1 MKKYL
6 LSLYVVAVATLSGC
20 AFGPLVS
27 HETARTVGNSNHEL
41 IGGYGMAGFVFKWN
55 YGLTENLDLGLH
67 LESLNIGLRA
77 KYAFINSN
85 DGWSLATAFGTGV
98 SLPDAS
104 HFYGDLI
111 GSYMTGAWEPY
122 GTLRFVHVKN
132 NSLDFKD
139 QKTGQVNFTV
149 PSSEYDYGQFILGT
163 RYWFTPH
170 WLFSIEASSIFVT
183 TPGLKFS
190 KNIFAGLAFGYRF

>member
-6 LSLYVVAVATLSGC
+6 LFICVVAVVTFSGC

-41 IGGYGMAGFVFKWN
+41 IGGYGMAGLIFKWN

-67 LESLNIGLRA
+67 SESLSLGIRA
-77 KYAFINSN
+77 KYAFINRTV
-85 DGWSLATAFGTGV
+85 GWSFATAFGTGI

-122 GTLRFVHVKN
+122 STLRLVHVKN

-163 RYWFTPH
+163 RYWFSPH
-170 WLFSIEASSIFVT
+170 WLFSLEASSFFSAT
-183 TPGLKFS
+183 SGFKFG
-190 KNIFAGLAFGYRF
+190 NNLLVGAAFGYHF